1 MNYESFVYLF
11 IYLIINGLNSDFAYE
26 KFTYD
31 LFKKKNTNFE
41 NMMKLFYKFELE
53 IKVFDF
59 GL

>member
-1 MNYESFVYLF
+1 MILHMKSLHM
-11 IYLIINGLNSDFAYE
+11 ICLR
-26 KFTYD
+26 
-31 LFKKKNTNFE
+31 KKNTNFE